1 MVYLIVWR
9 ENDYRI
15 DEFDLETHFVRTVR
29 IMLGLQTKCA
39 KFLVLCPTFSS
50 FIQIE
55 RCIELD
61 PWFCAKHFQKSTR
74 RRMLY
79 PLIKERGSHFVNLQH
94 IKSYTYFIC
103 ILYSTSPPSYAPP
116 FLTLKIVYGHK
127 LYILRSYFE
136 YDDIHIK
143 ISVSRTIL
151 IKRQLIPC
159 HVFLPASFS
168 KAVVV
173 IIPDT
178 TGHRED
184 YLPYVL
190 FCAQVPCRSLDVG
203 NIP

>member
-1 MVYLIVWR
+1 M
-9 ENDYRI
+9 
-15 DEFDLETHFVRTVR
+15 
-29 IMLGLQTKCA
+29 
-39 KFLVLCPTFSS
+39 
-50 FIQIE
+50 
-55 RCIELD
+55 
-61 PWFCAKHFQKSTR
+61 
-74 RRMLY
+74 
-79 PLIKERGSHFVNLQH
+79 
-94 IKSYTYFIC
+94 
-103 ILYSTSPPSYAPP
+103 
-116 FLTLKIVYGHK
+116 LKIVYGHK
-127 LYILRSYFE
+127 LYILRSYIEF
-136 YDDIHIK
+136 DDIHIK

-203 NIP
+203 NIPWSQKLNKLKSKKLRTEFTKLISIHVDIYWAIPVGMDVESTGVYLSAFIVTLWSKIVPDPWNQQQIK